1 MHLVRAAHLILI
13 STAVC
18 LSLQSAHADSKQAK
32 WVGDDFLGIPCSG
45 NGVSYGPYDYRKR
58 NKYWYELSL
67 VEGAHFNHKVE
78 RLISGAKKKHHMTGD
93 IDYTLRAFPN
103 HHRAL
108 NTLTRYR
115 IERGHKGEEK
125 PLSKTECYFQRA
137 LYFAPDDGTTH
148 LLYAIFLH
156 KLDKLEAS
164 LKFYQQAEKLQPK
177 NIEVKYNLGL
187 LLVDMK
193 RYEEAVK
200 YAQQAYAKRY
210 PLQGLKNRLKRK
222 GYNL

>member
-1 MHLVRAAHLILI
+1 MPFVRTASILI
-13 STAVC
+13 A
-18 LSLQSAHADSKQAK
+18 LSSAWPVYGQTAK
-32 WVGDDFLGIPCSG
+32 WVGEDFRGAAC
-45 NGVSYGPYDYRKR
+45 NGKAMTYGPFDYRQR
-58 NKYWYELSL
+58 GKYSYELSL
-67 VEGAHFNHKVE
+67 VEGAHFNGNVE
-78 RLISGAKKKHHMTGD
+78 ALISGAKQKHNLTGD

-115 IERGHKGEEK
+115 MRRGSLGEER

-164 LKFYQQAEKLQPK
+164 LKSYRQAEKLQPK

-193 RYEEAVK
+193 RYEEAIQ
-200 YAQQAYAKRY
+200 YAKQAYAKRY